1 MRQPTLFIGHGSPMT
16 MVEQN
21 DWTHTWQ
28 ILGKT
33 LPRPNAILMIS
44 AHWYPPYTAI
54 QSDEAPDM
62 IYDMYG
68 FPEELYQIVYPAKTP
83 ATLIARVRALLKP
96 IEPVHKVS
104 RGYDHGAYAPLLHLY
119 PEADVPVV
127 QLAVQRTLTAAE
139 QITLGQALR
148 PLRDEGVL
156 IIGSGNIVHNLR
168 KMNPRLNNPLPDCGA
183 FDARI
188 IDAVQAH
195 DIDTLANW
203 RKLIGASCAAPT
215 ADHLSPLF
223 YVVGASYP
231 DEPVRVFNAEFSMGS
246 LSMTSFLIGET
257 TAQLDS

>member
-28 ILGKT
+28 ALGKT
-33 LPRPNAILMIS
+33 LPRPKAILMIS

-54 QSDEAPDM
+54 QSDNEPEM

-68 FPEELYQIVYPAKTP
+68 FPEELYRIVYAAKTS
-83 ATLIARVRALLKP
+83 ATLINRIQTLLEP
-96 IEPVHKVS
+96 IEPVHKIS

-119 PEADVPVV
+119 PDADIPVV

-139 QITLGQALR
+139 QIALGQALR

-168 KMNPRLNNPLPDCGA
+168 KMNPRMTDALPECGA
-183 FDARI
+183 FDAQI
-188 IDAVQAH
+188 IKVVQKH
-195 DIDTLANW
+195 DINTLAGW
-203 RKLIGASCAAPT
+203 RKLTGASCAAPT

-223 YVVGASYP
+223 YVVGASY
-231 DEPVRVFNAEFSMGS
+231 DNEPVQVFNADFNMGS

-257 TAQLDS
+257 APQLVL